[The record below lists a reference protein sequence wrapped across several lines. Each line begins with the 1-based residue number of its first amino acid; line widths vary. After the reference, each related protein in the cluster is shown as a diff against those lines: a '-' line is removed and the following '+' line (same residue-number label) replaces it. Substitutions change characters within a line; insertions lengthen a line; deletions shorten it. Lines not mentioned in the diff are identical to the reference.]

1 VSKKLILNE
10 KRAAPSLVLAST
22 SPYRRDLLS
31 RLGLAFT
38 QIAPAVNETALANE
52 LPTQTALRV
61 AEAKARAVANRAGP
75 NSLIIGSD
83 QVAELDG
90 ELIGKPL
97 THKKAA
103 QQLLLLSGKTAN
115 FHTALVLLNADKGK
129 TQAQLVSTAVRF
141 RSLSAGQIERYL
153 RREQPYDCA
162 GSAKVEGLGI
172 ALLESVEGAD
182 STALIGLPLIALVS
196 MLRNEGIE
204 VL

>member
-22 SPYRRDLLS
+22 SVYRRDLLS

-38 QIAPAVNETALANE
+38 QIAPAVNETALTSE